1 MRRVFAAVLVA
12 ATTLIG
18 GGAVSPLS
26 AAATALPVGRLETN
40 PARAELIQYGR
51 RDDDGWGR
59 RRGRDG
65 GWDHRRDRYDDDDY
79 DRPRRWYPRRH
90 YGGATASIRVAC
102 ATGASAASGRIT
114 AGAGARFGCAE
125 SSTGSARRPDIETC
139 SRRRAV
145 HPPGA
150 LRAEASVCRR
160 NQPNGRAQSKHCALS
175 FS

>member
-90 YGGATASIRVAC
+90 YGGGYGIHPRRMCHWRERRVW
-102 ATGASAASGRIT
+102 THYGWRW
-114 AGAGARFGCAE
+114 
-125 SSTGSARRPDIETC
+125 RPV
-139 SRRRAV
+139 R
-145 HPPGA
+145 
-150 LRAEASVCRR
+150 VCRVIYW
-160 NQPNGRAQSKHCALS
+160 
-175 FS
+175 